1 MMFLSGKYLVLGS
14 SGMMGSHLLNLLKN
28 KKNISVKA
36 IYFKNV
42 PRIKAKNITPIKC
55 NLLDDRNLKRVFEG
69 TDYVINFAGQLTTSK
84 VLRRNQVDPIIYN
97 LKIFLNVIRSSWNA
111 RVKKFFWLSSTTGY
125 LETKKNLVEEDMFNK
140 NPPSFWYGIGWMTR
154 YCETLCEYF
163 SNKIDQKMVSVV
175 LRPSLI
181 YGEYDHFDGDHAH
194 FLPMLI
200 KKMYQNYDKILM
212 TGNGAEKRNFVYA
225 GDVANCVLLLMKNEK
240 SYRPLNFGSANSLSI
255 KNVAYKIAQIMNYN
269 KKQIIFDNKTTKSID
284 FKFSTKRINDL
295 YGPLNLTNFDEGIK
309 QTVEWYK
316 LNNR

>member
-1 MMFLSGKYLVLGS
+1 MIFLSGKYIVLGS
-14 SGMMGSHLLNLLKN
+14 SGMMGSHLLGLLKD

-55 NLLDDRNLKRVFEG
+55 NLLDYRNLKRVFEG
-69 TDYVINFAGQLTTSK
+69 ADYVINFAGQLTTSK
-84 VLRRNQVDPIIYN
+84 VLRKNQVEPVIYN
-97 LKIFLNVIRSSWNA
+97 LKIFLNVIKSSWNA

-125 LETKKNLVEEDMFNK
+125 LETKKNLVEEDMFKK

-163 SNKIDQKMVSVV
+163 SNKIDQKMTSVV
-175 LRPSLI
+175 LRPSFI
-181 YGEYDHFDGDHAH
+181 YGEYDHFDGDYAH

-200 KKMYQNYDKILM
+200 KEMYQNNDKILM
-212 TGNGAEKRNFVYA
+212 NGNGAEKRNFVYA
-225 GDVANCVLLLMKNEK
+225 GDVAYYVLLLIKNEK
-240 SYRPLNFGSANSLSI
+240 SYRPLNFGGVNSLSI
-255 KNVAYKIAQIMNYN
+255 KNVAYKIAQIMDYN
-269 KKQIIFDNKTTKSID
+269 KNRIIFDNKVTKSID

-309 QTVEWYK
+309 KTVKWYK